1 MKEKSSVVFV
11 TDWEYRKAKQQE
23 RKQERE
29 KRDVRRGHKHRFD
42 PLHKEQ
48 EAA

>member
-1 MKEKSSVVFV
+1 MKEKGVVLFAS
-11 TDWEYRKAKQQE
+11 DWEYRKAQQEE
-23 RKQERE
+23 RKQERSR
-29 KRDVRRGHKHRFD
+29 RDARRSHKHRFD